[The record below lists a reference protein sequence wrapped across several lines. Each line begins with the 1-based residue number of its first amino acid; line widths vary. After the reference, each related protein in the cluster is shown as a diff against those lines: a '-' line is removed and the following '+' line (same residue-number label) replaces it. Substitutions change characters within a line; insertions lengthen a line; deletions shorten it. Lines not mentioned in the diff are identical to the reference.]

1 MAHKIKGLMLM
12 AQTPEEACNIVAI
25 RRKKGINP
33 RHNQLWFNFC
43 NCASS
48 GTHPIKD
55 VVIVTPHTTGVLIA
69 IVCIRKPLEGVRG
82 DQNENMRKRAE
93 SRKTNVRVLSGNL
106 P

>member
-1 MAHKIKGLMLM
+1 VVHKIKGLMLM

-25 RRKKGINP
+25 RRKTKGINP

-43 NCASS
+43 NCAS

-69 IVCIRKPLEGVRG
+69 IVCIRKPLEGGGGVATK
-82 DQNENMRKRAE
+82 KRA
-93 SRKTNVRVLSGNL
+93 
-106 P
+106 

>member
-1 MAHKIKGLMLM
+1 MLM

-25 RRKKGINP
+25 RRKTKGINP

-43 NCASS
+43 NCAS

-55 VVIVTPHTTGVLIA
+55 VVIVTPHTTGVLIS
-69 IVCIRKPLEGVRG
+69 IVCIRKPLEGEGGRG
-82 DQNENMRKRAE
+82 DQNENMRERAE